1 MGLFKGI
8 KALVGVT
15 KQARELQE
23 QQQVQAGYQPGMGG
37 MVSQM
42 GDMVGQMNEQLKD
55 LADQSGDEQRLLA
68 EGIPG
73 EAVIVAMGT
82 PARGAV
88 RFNLDIDLEVYVDG
102 RAPYRV
108 ANQYIVPASAPIG
121 QGVRLPVRVDP
132 SEPAKIAID
141 WDHVAQRPPRG
152 EVRPAGAPEPSTPAQ
167 APAGG
172 VATQPGGGDWVAQL
186 ERLAALRD
194 SGALTDAEFELQ
206 KARLLGN

>member
-132 SEPAKIAID
+132 SDPAKIAID
-141 WDHVAQRPPRG
+141 WDHVAQGPPRG

-167 APAGG
+167 APDGG
-172 VATQPGGGDWVAQL
+172 VATPPGGGDWVAQL

-194 SGALTDAEFELQ
+194 SGALTDAEFEQQ

>member
-1 MGLFKGI
+1 VGLFKGI

-42 GDMVGQMNEQLKD
+42 GDMVGQMSEQLKD

-68 EGIPG
+68 EGILG

-102 RAPYRV
+102 REPYRV
-108 ANQYIVPASAPIG
+108 ANQYIVPASAPLG
-121 QGVRLPVRVDP
+121 QGVRLPVRVDRTD
-132 SEPAKIAID
+132 PAKIAIN
-141 WDHVAQRPPRG
+141 WSHVAQGPPRG
-152 EVRPAGAPEPSTPAQ
+152 EVRPAGATEPSTPPEA
-167 APAGG
+167 A
-172 VATQPGGGDWVAQL
+172 GGGDFVAKL

-194 SGALTDAEFELQ
+194 SGALTDAEFEQQ